1 MHLTNFSINKNNLD
15 ANENFVGGSKI
26 SLKSLK
32 EKVNSMGHSFS
43 NIWLQVQDIIIK
55 SLLGCSISVP
65 SLPTA
70 FELFGYDIMI
80 DKQGQCHLIEIN
92 ASPSLERS
100 FLIDEIVKQS
110 LVDDIIDIID
120 PPDFDKGEFL
130 DVISERLQES
140 KKKLTP

>member
-1 MHLTNFSINKNNLD
+1 M
-15 ANENFVGGSKI
+15 
-26 SLKSLK
+26 
-32 EKVNSMGHSFS
+32 
-43 NIWLQVQDIIIK
+43 
-55 SLLGCSISVP
+55 P